1 MINNWNQCDMDKKEF
16 NESLDDDEQALDFSE
31 IPFIIKSEFGMC
43 KTRRV
48 YQIEGMIERIIDRI
62 EANNEESYT
71 KLSEKDL
78 NLEIQ
83 N

>member
-16 NESLDDDEQALDFSE
+16 NESLDEDEPAFSFE
-31 IPFIIKSEFGMC
+31 IPFIIKSEFRMC

>member
-16 NESLDDDEQALDFSE
+16 NESLDEDEPAFSFE
-31 IPFIIKSEFGMC
+31 IPFIIKSEFRMC

-62 EANNEESYT
+62 EANKVVKDES
-71 KLSEKDL
+71 
-78 NLEIQ
+78 
-83 N
+83 